1 MYDVM
6 CMRRNTGNLFRG
18 FPYDWAS
25 PDCLLTSQVDPEL
38 GVNHSFSS
46 LWGRSIIDA
55 HWVRQAEA
63 IQRELYITGLNRS
76 WVFRNGADSR
86 IAGAGWC
93 YVDRFYDVIGAA
105 TLLLDGVSRR
115 AYHAYYRPTLF
126 FPTELKQPTTPPKKK
141 KIKRAAGGCHRHR
154 STIQRLIYEN
164 VNRSAGQG
172 YY

>member
-1 MYDVM
+1 M
-6 CMRRNTGNLFRG
+6 
-18 FPYDWAS
+18 
-25 PDCLLTSQVDPEL
+25 

-141 KIKRAAGGCHRHR
+141 KNQKSGRRLPSTPVNDTTADLRKCKSVSRAGLLLVR
-154 STIQRLIYEN
+154 RLPTFQYSLYGASEF
-164 VNRSAGQG
+164 
-172 YY
+172 